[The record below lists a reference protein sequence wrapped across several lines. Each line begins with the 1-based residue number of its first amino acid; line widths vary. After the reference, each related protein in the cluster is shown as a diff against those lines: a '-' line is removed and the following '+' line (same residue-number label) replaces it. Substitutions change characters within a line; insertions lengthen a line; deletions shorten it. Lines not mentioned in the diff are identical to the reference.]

1 LSFAYFIANR
11 ITFRSKRTF
20 SKLIVR
26 IAIVGIMLGL
36 GVMILA
42 LAIVRGFKQEIR
54 EKIRGFSGDIQV
66 VKFDLNNS
74 YENSPFAADPNFVK
88 KAHTLKNVGSI
99 APFAIKPGILKTR
112 GEIEGVVLKGVDKD
126 YNWSFFKNNL
136 VAGKVLDFSDTI
148 ASKKQ
153 LLISQSTANR
163 LRLKVGDKVTM
174 FFVQDNLRQRPFVIT
189 GIFSTGIEEVD
200 KTYVVGDLSLINR
213 LNNWKP
219 DEIGGYEVQI
229 NDFAQ
234 INDTANDVDSVL
246 PTHLKTY
253 TVVENYATIFG
264 WLDLLNGNTGVV
276 LTLMI
281 LVAVI
286 NMISALLIMIVERT
300 TMIGILKAMGAN
312 NWTIRK
318 VFLYNAFY
326 LIGLGM
332 LFGNLFGFG
341 IGIFQSQTHFFT
353 LDQASYYMSF
363 VPIQFNWAE
372 ILMLNVGTFIICVLV
387 MILPSLLVTRIQPVK
402 AIQFK

>member
-1 LSFAYFIANR
+1 
-11 ITFRSKRTF
+11 
-20 SKLIVR
+20 
-26 IAIVGIMLGL
+26 MLGL

-88 KAHTLKNVGSI
+88 KARTLKNVGSI

-372 ILMLNVGTFIICVLV
+372 ILVLNVGTFIICVLV